1 MSEGA
6 PVMSNSYEARPLELA
21 DGTVRTVMERGSGRP
36 LLLVQGM
43 SGSHLHWGR
52 EFIDGL
58 VDAGRHV
65 ISVNHVGVAGS
76 TRSGG
81 QEYGIRELAQAQEL
95 ALGALGIDEPID
107 VFGISM
113 GGMTA
118 QELALRHPERIRT
131 LVLGCTTP
139 GGPGA
144 HWADPGDLDALV
156 RALQSRDADRA
167 LRAAWE
173 INVSP
178 DFAATDSAAFREFGE
193 VSQQSRVS
201 LRVLSE
207 QMSAL
212 GRHDARER
220 LGAIHVPTTVA
231 HGTRD
236 RMLPYPNALVLAERI
251 PGAVL
256 ETFEG
261 AGHLFFW
268 EDPKRAVQVALET
281 SARAD

>member
-1 MSEGA
+1 MNDGA
-6 PVMSNSYEARPLELA
+6 PVTETPYEARPLELA
-21 DGTVRTVMERGSGRP
+21 DGTVRTVMERGDGRP

-43 SGSHLHWGR
+43 SGTHLHWGR
-52 EFIDGL
+52 ALIDGL
-58 VDAGRHV
+58 VEAGRHV
-65 ISVNHVGVAGS
+65 ISINHVGVAGS

-81 QEYGIRELAQAQEL
+81 REYTICDLAKAQEL
-95 ALGALGIDEPID
+95 ALDALGVDEPID

-118 QELALRHPERIRT
+118 QELALQHPERIRS

-144 HWADPGDLDALV
+144 HWTDPQDMEGLV
-156 RALQSRDADRA
+156 RALQSRDAERA

-178 DFAATDSAAFREFGE
+178 AFAAQDSHAYAEFGE
-193 VSQQSRVS
+193 VSAQSRVS

-207 QMSAL
+207 QMHAL
-212 GRHDARER
+212 ARHDARDR
-220 LGAIHVPTTVA
+220 LGEIRVPTTVA
-231 HGTRD
+231 HGTLD
-236 RMLPYPNALVLAERI
+236 RMLPYPNGLVLAERI

-268 EDPKRAVQVALET
+268 EDPERAVRIALEAA
-281 SARAD
+281 ARAD